1 VISLIILVAAGL
13 IVGYWRLPAAARRR
27 ALLIGTP
34 LIAWLLTA
42 LLMPD
47 RSRPPDRFIV
57 AALLVVCEIGL
68 IALVAWTITHRRR
81 AAFSIGLLLLVGL
94 FVIAKWPETWTALF
108 GWWALP
114 LGAWLGLSFILF
126 RLLHVLLEA
135 RKNQLPPTRFS
146 DLLIYTLFPP
156 SLIAGPI
163 DRLPRF
169 QSDLDRVGQAYR
181 FEFLAEGTWRILI
194 GAFKKFVIADV
205 LARLPLLLADYP
217 GKTSI
222 PVLWL
227 MLYAYGF
234 MLYFDFSGYT
244 DMALGVAR
252 LIGFELP
259 ENFSAPYLKT
269 NLARFWQSWHMTLS
283 SWARDYVFL
292 PLARTLRR
300 RAEWVPANFV
310 ALLCHLSTM
319 LVIGLWHGFSWT
331 FVAWGVWHGVG
342 LFVVKLWGDWRR
354 PRARRNAASRSSWWN
369 LPAWFLTFNYVMLGW
384 VFFSARDLPSAL
396 TTLGR
401 LFGIK
406 L

>member
-1 VISLIILVAAGL
+1 MIGLIILVVAVL
-13 IVGYWRLPAAARRR
+13 VVVYWRLSTTARRH

-42 LLMPD
+42 LLLPD
-47 RSRPPDRFIV
+47 RSQPPDRFVV
-57 AALLVVCEIGL
+57 AAILVAFEFGL
-68 IALVAWTITHRRR
+68 IALVAWTITRQKRV
-81 AAFSIGLLLLVGL
+81 AFSIGLLLLVGV
-94 FVIAKWPETWTALF
+94 FVISKWPDAWTTVVGLLT
-108 GWWALP
+108 LP

-135 RKNQLPPTRFS
+135 RRNQLPAATFS

-194 GAFKKFVIADV
+194 GAFKKFVIADL
-205 LARLPLLLADYP
+205 LARLPLLLTDYP
-217 GKTSI
+217 GQT
-222 PVLWL
+222 PAPLLWL
-227 MLYAYGF
+227 SLYAYGF
-234 MLYFDFSGYT
+234 MLYFDFAGYT

-259 ENFSAPYLKT
+259 ENFTAPYLKT
-269 NLARFWQSWHMTLS
+269 NLARFWQSWHITLS

-292 PLARTLRR
+292 PLARTLRLR
-300 RAEWVPANFV
+300 VEWLPANFV
-310 ALLCHLSTM
+310 ALVCHLSTM

-342 LFVVKLWGDWRR
+342 LFILKLWGDWRR
-354 PRARRNAASRSSWWN
+354 PRARRAAAKRSSWRV
-369 LPAWFLTFNYVMLGW
+369 LPAWFITFNYVMLGW
-384 VFFSARDLPSAL
+384 VFFSARDLPAAFTS
-396 TTLGR
+396 LGR
-401 LFGIK
+401 LFGIA

>member
-1 VISLIILVAAGL
+1 VTGLIIVAVAGL
-13 IVGYWRLPAAARRR
+13 IGAYWRLPAVPRRR

-42 LLMPD
+42 LLLPD
-47 RSRPPDRFIV
+47 RSQPPDRLV
-57 AALLVVCEIGL
+57 LAALLVGL
-68 IALVAWTITHRRR
+68 EFSLVALVAWAIKRQRQV
-81 AAFSIGLLLLVGL
+81 AFSIGLVLLVGL
-94 FVIAKWPETWTALF
+94 FVISKWPDAWTTLL
-108 GWWALP
+108 GLLTLP

-135 RKNQLPPTRFS
+135 RRGQLPATTFS

-156 SLIAGPI
+156 ALIAGPI

-194 GAFKKFVIADV
+194 GAFKKFVIADL

-217 GKTSI
+217 NKT
-222 PVLWL
+222 PVPLLWL
-227 MLYAYGF
+227 TLYAYGF

-259 ENFSAPYLKT
+259 ENFSAPYLKA
-269 NLARFWQSWHMTLS
+269 NLARFWQSWHITLS

-292 PLARTLRR
+292 PLARTLRL
-300 RAEWVPANFV
+300 RADWLPANLV

-331 FVAWGVWHGVG
+331 FVAWGLWHGVG
-342 LFVVKLWGDWRR
+342 LFIVKLWGDWRR
-354 PRARRNAASRSSWWN
+354 PRARRAAAGRSSWRT
-369 LPAWFLTFNYVMLGW
+369 LPAWFITFNYVMLGW
-384 VFFSARDLPSAL
+384 VFFSARDLPAAV

-401 LFGIK
+401 LFGVK

>member
-1 VISLIILVAAGL
+1 LIILVVAGL
-13 IVGYWRLPAAARRR
+13 IAAYWRLSAPARRR

-42 LLMPD
+42 LLLPD
-47 RSRPPDRFIV
+47 RSQPPDRFIV
-57 AALLVVCEIGL
+57 AALLVGCEFGL
-68 IALVAWTITHRRR
+68 IALAAWTIKQQRRV
-81 AAFSIGLLLLVGL
+81 AFSIGLLLLVGL
-94 FVIAKWPETWTALF
+94 FVIAKWPAAWALLF
-108 GWWALP
+108 GAMALP

-135 RKNQLPPTRFS
+135 RRKQLPPTRFS
-146 DLLIYTLFPP
+146 DVLIYTLFPP
-156 SLIAGPI
+156 ALIAGPI

-181 FEFLAEGTWRILI
+181 FEFLAEGVWRILI
-194 GAFKKFVIADV
+194 GAFKKFVIADL

-217 GKTSI
+217 GITSV

-252 LIGFELP
+252 LIGFQLP
-259 ENFSAPYLKT
+259 ENFSAPYRKT
-269 NLARFWQSWHMTLS
+269 NLARFWQAWHMTLS
-283 SWARDYVFL
+283 AWARDYVFL

-300 RAEWVPANFV
+300 RAEWLPANLV

-331 FVAWGVWHGVG
+331 FVAWGVWHGAG
-342 LFVVKLWGDWRR
+342 LFSVKLWGDWRR
-354 PRARRNAASRSSWWN
+354 PRARRNAVNRSRWWS
-369 LPAWFLTFNYVMLGW
+369 LPAWFITFNYVMLGW
-384 VFFSARDLPSAL
+384 VFFSARDLPSAI

-401 LFGIK
+401 LFGITR
-406 L
+406 